1 VFLESPSVSRRR
13 VLLAGHYPPPF
24 AGESIH
30 VKQLAH
36 LLREKGVEVE
46 ILNLRRGAG
55 PSSEYRHTSR
65 LLPFLSMPFRLPQRS
80 TIFHLHTNGH
90 NWKSWVLIFVAALA
104 ARLKG
109 APMILTIH
117 SGLMPRYAK
126 RLGKGRITIARWA
139 LRSFSRV
146 VCVNAEI
153 ARTMKEL
160 GVDDGRIRVIPA
172 FLGIAEPGEMAT
184 ADELAIRRFQPLLVV
199 VGGGDLDPE
208 LGLPVVAHA
217 LRELRETFPR
227 VGAVFIGW
235 MVGPKITPLIRN
247 LGLTDHA
254 ICLGEVSHERCLALL
269 RRGDV
274 VVRSTFTDGDAITV
288 REALALGVPVVASD
302 THFRPEGTIL
312 FRRGDSADLQSKLID
327 VLSRGTPAGLRRGT
341 PARKS
346 GCDRA
351 CPSADQLWGVYCEVG
366 AIDRAS

>member
-1 VFLESPSVSRRR
+1 VSRRR

-30 VKQLAH
+30 VKQSAH
-36 LLREKGVEVE
+36 LLRERGIEVE

-55 PSSEYRHTSR
+55 PSSEYRHATG
-65 LLPFLSMPFRLPQRS
+65 LLTFLFMPFRLARRS

-90 NWKSWVLIFVAALA
+90 NWKSWVWMFVAVLA

-117 SGLMPRYAK
+117 SGLMSQYAK
-126 RLGKGRITIARWA
+126 RLGKGRIRIARWV
-139 LRSFSRV
+139 LRSFTRV
-146 VCVNAEI
+146 VCVNPDI
-153 ARTMKEL
+153 ARTVTEL
-160 GVDDGRIRVIPA
+160 GVHDARIRVIPA
-172 FLGIAEPGEMAT
+172 FLGVPEPGEMAT
-184 ADELAIRRFQPLLVV
+184 ADERAIRRFRPLLVV
-199 VGGGDLDPE
+199 VGGGDADPE

-217 LRELRETFPR
+217 LRELRERFPR

-235 MVGPKITPLIRN
+235 MVGSKITPLIRD

-274 VVRSTFTDGDAITV
+274 VVRSTFVDGDAITV

-302 THFRPEGTIL
+302 TQFRPEGTIL
-312 FRRGDSADLQSKLID
+312 FRRGDSADLQSKLSD
-327 VLSRGTPAGLRRGT
+327 VLSRGKRAEP
-341 PARKS
+341 S
-346 GCDRA
+346 GGDRA
-351 CPSADQLWGVYCEVG
+351 CPSADQLWRVYCEVG
-366 AIDRAS
+366 GIGHSGGAS